1 MVAML
6 KPYEQGQE
14 LDINLITCCND
25 LGQFFNLQDLV
36 IILSFL
42 FFGED
47 EFDFFASGIVSA
59 GPTRAILLDYDGLAR
74 TL

>member
-1 MVAML
+1 MNR
-6 KPYEQGQE
+6 
-14 LDINLITCCND
+14 DRSLILTSSLQVYND
-25 LGQFFNLQDLV
+25 LGQFLNLQDLV

-42 FFGED
+42 LFGED